1 MDKYKTS
8 QMGQALKKIYRGDI
22 TIKDGVTLAQNEIS
36 EVFNHEVTTE
46 NTPVEKDMN
55 TGCYGDVVGKCP
67 LCGKEIV
74 RGKFSYGC
82 RGFKE
87 GCNFKVGIYIC
98 GRPISVSNIKLLLE
112 TGTTSKIQGF
122 VSKKSGKTFDG
133 RLKLENGEA
142 KFDFSQ

>member
-1 MDKYKTS
+1 
-8 QMGQALKKIYRGDI
+8 
-22 TIKDGVTLAQNEIS
+22 
-36 EVFNHEVTTE
+36 
-46 NTPVEKDMN
+46 MN

-67 LCGKEIV
+67 LCGKEVV

-87 GCNFKVGIYIC
+87 GCEFKVGIYIC
-98 GRPISVSNIKLLLE
+98 GRSISVSNIKLLLE
-112 TGTTSKIQGF
+112 EGRTSKIQGF
-122 VSKKSGKTFDG
+122 VSKKTGKTFDG